1 MANKGDNLQSFKI
14 ADTRKP
20 TVQRRGAGSAGGGGG
35 KVEDEQRSLG
45 FARIERILEN
55 EDQNSI
61 NAKLTD
67 ILDGL
72 HEFNQGS
79 TATKDKA
86 AVKKAMVA
94 IERAADLME
103 YLFQT
108 KAELENPDE
117 K

>member
-1 MANKGDNLQSFKI
+1 MTNKGGSLQSFKI

-20 TVQRRGAGSAGGGGG
+20 TVQRRGPAA
-35 KVEDEQRSLG
+35 KTEDEQRSLG

-67 ILDGL
+67 MLDGL
-72 HEFNQGS
+72 HDFNASS
-79 TATKDKA
+79 TANKDKA

-108 KAELENPDE
+108 KAELEDPGT

>member
-1 MANKGDNLQSFKI
+1 MATKGGNFQSFKI

-20 TVQRRGAGSAGGGGG
+20 TVQRRGPVNTGG
-35 KVEDEQRSLG
+35 EQEEQRSLG

-55 EDQNSI
+55 ENHGSI

-67 ILDGL
+67 MLDGL
-72 HEFNQGS
+72 ADFEQ
-79 TATKDKA
+79 TANANKDKA
-86 AVKKAMVA
+86 AVKKAIVA

-108 KAELENPDE
+108 KAHLEEQIE

>member
-14 ADTRKP
+14 SDTRKP
-20 TVQRRGAGSAGGGGG
+20 TVQRRGTGGG
-35 KVEDEQRSLG
+35 KAEEEQRSLG

-72 HEFNQGS
+72 HDFNS
-79 TATKDKA
+79 AANATKDKA
-86 AVKKAMVA
+86 AVKKAMIA

-103 YLFQT
+103 YLFET
-108 KAELENPDE
+108 KAELETSGQ

>member
-1 MANKGDNLQSFKI
+1 MAKQGGNLQSFKI

-20 TVQRRGAGSAGGGGG
+20 TVQRRGQTTA
-35 KVEDEQRSLG
+35 KPEEEEQRSLG

-55 EDQNSI
+55 ETHGSI
-61 NAKLTD
+61 NSKLTD

-72 HEFNQGS
+72 
-79 TATKDKA
+79 ATFEEGKSAQKDKVA
-86 AVKKAMVA
+86 AKKAMIA

-108 KAELENPDE
+108 KAELEKPGD

>member
-14 ADTRKP
+14 AETRKP
-20 TVQRRGAGSAGGGGG
+20 TVQRRGQAAT
-35 KVEDEQRSLG
+35 KPPEEEQRSLG

-55 EDQNSI
+55 ETHGSI
-61 NAKLTD
+61 NSKLTD

-72 HEFNQGS
+72 TSFEESKSAQR
-79 TATKDKA
+79 DKVA
-86 AVKKAMVA
+86 AKKAMIA

-108 KAELENPDE
+108 KAELEQSGD